1 MKRREGVVTAFV
13 NKVDAKQGRVIV
25 EYRAIEEGLLSPWAP
40 VAVPLAGKKRGMLF
54 MPEVGDEV
62 LVAFHNGEFDHP
74 FVVGFLWNGEQVSP
88 ETEAHQRVIVTPGGH
103 QLRFEDKKG
112 DERVILRSS
121 AKHQLTLEDK
131 PGQHQAKLATAGK
144 RHLLLDD
151 SGTGKVEIVSG
162 SNKVTLD
169 DSPAGTK
176 VELRAGSSV
185 GVTITM
191 NATPQPSLSISVGA
205 GNTIDVG
212 SSGVTVNA
220 TGALNVTAGA
230 AATVTFG
237 GAANVT
243 VGGAAN
249 ITIGG
254 AANITAG
261 AALNLNCAALN
272 VNAGIANF
280 SGVVRSATLITN
292 AVVSTTYTPG
302 LGNLL

>member
-1 MKRREGVVTAFV
+1 MTRRDGVVTAFV
-13 NKVDAKQGRVIV
+13 HKVDARQGRVMV

-40 VAVPLAGKKRGMLF
+40 VAVPLAGRKRGMLF

-62 LVAFHNGEFDHP
+62 LVAFHNGEFEHP

-103 QLRFEDKKG
+103 QMRFEDKKG
-112 DERVILRSS
+112 DRRVVLRSS
-121 AKHQLTLEDK
+121 ARHQLTLEDK
-131 PGQHQAKLATAGK
+131 PGQHQAKLASAGR

-151 SGTGKVEIVSG
+151 AGTGKVEVVSG
-162 SNKVTLD
+162 SNRVTLD
-169 DSPAGTK
+169 DSPAGTR
-176 VELRAGSSV
+176 VELRAGSSL
-185 GVTITM
+185 GVTITL

-205 GNTIDVG
+205 GNTIDI
-212 SSGVTVNA
+212 SSTGVTVNA
-220 TGALNVTAGA
+220 TGALNVTAGG

-280 SGVVRSATLITN
+280 SGVVRSSALITS
-292 AVVSTTYTPG
+292 AVVSSVYTPG